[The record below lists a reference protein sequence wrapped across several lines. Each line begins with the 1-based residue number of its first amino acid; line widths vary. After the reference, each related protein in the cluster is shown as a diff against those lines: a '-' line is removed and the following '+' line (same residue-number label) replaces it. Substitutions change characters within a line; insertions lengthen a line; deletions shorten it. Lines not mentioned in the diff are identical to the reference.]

1 MANFLGNLSVFD
13 YKIHEWEVFY
23 GKLTQFIKLNTI
35 SISNQSAVLL
45 THLSDE
51 SYRLVRNLVHP
62 DKLEERTYSE
72 LVKVLNGHFTPKR
85 STFADRAKFYEA
97 IKSDGETIE
106 EWAARLRGL
115 AVYCE
120 FGTELDTLLRDRF
133 VLGFGTGHERDKLF
147 ERDSKTLTL
156 AEALEVAQKASC
168 ARQARAGGAGAV
180 VVKEEPVFYV
190 RAGAGGVARSAAGQA
205 AAGAGQAAAGACAA
219 NSAAHKTDDG
229 DSEQSRCTVC
239 GLKNHN
245 AAWCRF
251 KNYKCLVCGQK
262 GHLKKLCTARKSN
275 LHNIGTEEA
284 DTSQE
289 GGCNECK
296 LYNLRYVD
304 FNPIQITVRVNSVDT
319 CMELDTGS
327 GSTVIS
333 EKLYLQSFADQSLLK
348 SDLKM
353 CLYNGHKIRP
363 LGFFVAKV
371 TYSELCENI
380 KIYVLQNGGPPL
392 LGRDFM
398 TKFRIYFAATNN
410 KITFHCATGSTPA
423 MLMLGSNLRCRLD
436 LVLPQNKTIDN
447 HNEPVPLKRNRCFED
462 YHTNCDR
469 HVDQMRKFTN
479 KSVNSAAN
487 DIENDSG
494 ETSGFGS
501 SSLPPAPSA
510 PPPSPPSPP
519 QHPPSAVQPIGQ
531 SPATPSQAC
540 PSPSPSATA
549 VEERERRDASAIDS
563 DGNSLANKPDSVIIV
578 VEQRDADTEEWTEA
592 CEEMEDEVR
601 PTDQSADPN
610 VYPISKN
617 SSPYERSKRVKKPVD
632 FKKYFS
638 YSIEGFDVD
647 DALLSR
653 PSKDAAQ
660 LSNLASSSMMAAKGS
675 LELKRDLVR

>member
-1 MANFLGNLSVFD
+1 MLSKPL
-13 YKIHEWEVFY
+13 YPM
-23 GKLTQFIKLNTI
+23 
-35 SISNQSAVLL
+35 LL

-205 AAGAGQAAAGACAA
+205 VAGAGQAAAGACAA

-229 DSEQSRCTVC
+229 DGEHSRCTVC

-245 AAWCRF
+245 AARCRF

-296 LYNLRYVD
+296 LYNL
-304 FNPIQITVRVNSVDT
+304 
-319 CMELDTGS
+319 
-327 GSTVIS
+327 
-333 EKLYLQSFADQSLLK
+333 
-348 SDLKM
+348 
-353 CLYNGHKIRP
+353 
-363 LGFFVAKV
+363 
-371 TYSELCENI
+371 
-380 KIYVLQNGGPPL
+380 
-392 LGRDFM
+392 
-398 TKFRIYFAATNN
+398 
-410 KITFHCATGSTPA
+410 
-423 MLMLGSNLRCRLD
+423 
-436 LVLPQNKTIDN
+436 
-447 HNEPVPLKRNRCFED
+447 
-462 YHTNCDR
+462 
-469 HVDQMRKFTN
+469 
-479 KSVNSAAN
+479 
-487 DIENDSG
+487 
-494 ETSGFGS
+494 
-501 SSLPPAPSA
+501 
-510 PPPSPPSPP
+510 
-519 QHPPSAVQPIGQ
+519 
-531 SPATPSQAC
+531 
-540 PSPSPSATA
+540 
-549 VEERERRDASAIDS
+549 
-563 DGNSLANKPDSVIIV
+563 
-578 VEQRDADTEEWTEA
+578 
-592 CEEMEDEVR
+592 
-601 PTDQSADPN
+601 
-610 VYPISKN
+610 
-617 SSPYERSKRVKKPVD
+617 
-632 FKKYFS
+632 
-638 YSIEGFDVD
+638 
-647 DALLSR
+647 
-653 PSKDAAQ
+653 
-660 LSNLASSSMMAAKGS
+660 
-675 LELKRDLVR
+675 

>member
-1 MANFLGNLSVFD
+1 
-13 YKIHEWEVFY
+13 
-23 GKLTQFIKLNTI
+23 
-35 SISNQSAVLL
+35 
-45 THLSDE
+45 
-51 SYRLVRNLVHP
+51 
-62 DKLEERTYSE
+62 TYSE

-120 FGTELDTLLRDRF
+120 FGMELDTVLRDRF

-229 DSEQSRCTVC
+229 DGEHSRCTVC

-245 AAWCRF
+245 AARCRF

-353 CLYNGHKIRP
+353 CLYNGHKITP
-363 LGFFVAKV
+363 LGYFVAKV

-398 TKFRIYFAATNN
+398 TKFGVPNVIVSDNDVKISSAEFHTFCRANAIAHKTSPIYHPISNGQAENSVKTCKKMIKCMYAEGVCQKDILEKLQGFLFNFRNTV
-410 KITFHCATGSTPA
+410 HCATGSTPA
-423 MLMLGSNLRCRLD
+423 MLMLGRNLRCRLD

-447 HNEPVPLKRNRCFED
+447 HNEPVPLKRNRCFEVGETVWAKWFIARKSIWSVGIVRKIIGTRMFEIHFKD

-487 DIENDSG
+487 DIENDNG
-494 ETSGFGS
+494 ETSGVGS

-549 VEERERRDASAIDS
+549 VEERERRDASAVDS
-563 DGNSLANKPDSVIIV
+563 DGNSLANKPDSVIV

-592 CEEMEDEVR
+592 CEEMEDEAR

-632 FKKYFS
+632 YKKYF
-638 YSIEGFDVD
+638 
-647 DALLSR
+647 
-653 PSKDAAQ
+653 K
-660 LSNLASSSMMAAKGS
+660 
-675 LELKRDLVR
+675 